1 MPLVPSFLL
10 PKWLREAPWWLK
22 GMLLLPGLLVGAVMG
37 IVVNAIMVNLGA
49 GNQHLSTA
57 DGGFE
62 WWLIWPIAV
71 LGLLLFGAI
80 AGFVYV
86 GVGLGADEELDDE
99 DEHEG
104 ETGLL
109 EI

>member
-10 PKWLREAPWWLK
+10 PKWLLEAPWWLK

-80 AGFVYV
+80 AVFVYV
-86 GVGLGADEELDDE
+86 GVGLGADEELDDD